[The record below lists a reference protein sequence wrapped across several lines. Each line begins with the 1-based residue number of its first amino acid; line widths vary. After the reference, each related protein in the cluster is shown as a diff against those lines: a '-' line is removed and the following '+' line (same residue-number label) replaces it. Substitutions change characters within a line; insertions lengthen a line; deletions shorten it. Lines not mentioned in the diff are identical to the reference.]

1 MNEININ
8 NTEFNNFIDSYI
20 NNIICSAK
28 KSIIEENNKFNK
40 KKHKKKKKMKDTD
53 IVSANSNTE
62 QTEQTEQTEKNKNIE
77 RKMTFKELM
86 MSVKEEK
93 KNFEDNKYNDNDK
106 NNDVKDNNLLKK
118 ILNNM
123 NKKENSVNDKD
134 IVKYNNDPYLNSN
147 DKSKFTNFGSGF
159 TICFKEKKKKLSCS
173 YNKRQIELKNE
184 ETIAKKKEEEMKKN
198 MIPQNNIRHTKILQ
212 IVAKF
217 SSDSDANK
225 KFLQVLNKLDL
236 YDLKGLHMAI
246 INYEN
251 IPIIQKQVLVE
262 TMKLFKSLLQKKM
275 EQGYELH
282 NDKKIIDLI
291 NVL

>member
-8 NTEFNNFIDSYI
+8 NTEFDSFIDSYI
-20 NNIICSAK
+20 NNIICTAK
-28 KSIIEENNKFNK
+28 KSILEENNQLNK
-40 KKHKKKKKMKDTD
+40 KKYKKKKKMKDTD
-53 IVSANSNTE
+53 NNHVSNDIE
-62 QTEQTEQTEKNKNIE
+62 QTNKETNAE

-93 KNFEDNKYNDNDK
+93 KKVTDKCNDNDNDNKINNNK
-106 NNDVKDNNLLKK
+106 NNDLLKK
-118 ILNNM
+118 ILDDI
-123 NKKENSVNDKD
+123 NKKNNSVNDKET
-134 IVKYNNDPYLNSN
+134 IKYQNDPYLNSN

-173 YNKRQIELKNE
+173 YNKRQVELKNE
-184 ETIAKKKEEEMKKN
+184 EAIAKKKEEEMKKN
-198 MIPQNNIRHTKILQ
+198 IIPQNNIRHTKILQ

>member
-8 NTEFNNFIDSYI
+8 NTEFDSFIDSYI
-20 NNIICSAK
+20 NNIICTAK
-28 KSIIEENNKFNK
+28 KSILEENNQLNK
-40 KKHKKKKKMKDTD
+40 KKYKKKKKMKDTD
-53 IVSANSNTE
+53 NNHVSNDIE
-62 QTEQTEQTEKNKNIE
+62 QTNKETNAE

-93 KNFEDNKYNDNDK
+93 KKVTDKCDDNDNKINNNK
-106 NNDVKDNNLLKK
+106 NNDLLKK
-118 ILNNM
+118 ILDDI
-123 NKKENSVNDKD
+123 NKKNNSVNDKET
-134 IVKYNNDPYLNSN
+134 IKYQNDPYLNSN

-173 YNKRQIELKNE
+173 YNKRQVELKNE
-184 ETIAKKKEEEMKKN
+184 EAIAKKKEEEMKKN
-198 MIPQNNIRHTKILQ
+198 IIPQNNIRHTKILQ

>member
-8 NTEFNNFIDSYI
+8 NTEFDSFIDSYI
-20 NNIICSAK
+20 NNIICTAK
-28 KSIIEENNKFNK
+28 KSILEENNQLNK
-40 KKHKKKKKMKDTD
+40 KKYKKKKKMKDTD
-53 IVSANSNTE
+53 NNHVSNDIE
-62 QTEQTEQTEKNKNIE
+62 QTNKETNAE

-93 KNFEDNKYNDNDK
+93 KKVTDKCNDNDNKINNNK
-106 NNDVKDNNLLKK
+106 NNDLLKK
-118 ILNNM
+118 ILDDI
-123 NKKENSVNDKD
+123 NKKNNSVNDKET
-134 IVKYNNDPYLNSN
+134 IKYQNDPYLNSN

-173 YNKRQIELKNE
+173 YNKRQVELKNE
-184 ETIAKKKEEEMKKN
+184 EAIAKKKEEEMKKN
-198 MIPQNNIRHTKILQ
+198 IIPQNNIRHTKILQ

>member
-8 NTEFNNFIDSYI
+8 NTEFDSFIDSYI
-20 NNIICSAK
+20 NNIICTAK
-28 KSIIEENNKFNK
+28 KRILEENSQLIK
-40 KKHKKKKKMKDTD
+40 KKYKKKKKMKDTD
-53 IVSANSNTE
+53 NNHVSNDTE
-62 QTEQTEQTEKNKNIE
+62 QTNKETNKETNSE

-93 KNFEDNKYNDNDK
+93 KKVKNKSDDNENKDND
-106 NNDVKDNNLLKK
+106 LLKK
-118 ILNNM
+118 ILDDI
-123 NKKENSVNDKD
+123 NKKNNSVNDKET
-134 IVKYNNDPYLNSN
+134 IKYQNDPYLNSN

-173 YNKRQIELKNE
+173 YNKRKVELKNE
-184 ETIAKKKEEEMKKN
+184 EAIAKKKEEEMKKN

>member
-1 MNEININ
+1 MKDTNIN
-8 NTEFNNFIDSYI
+8 NKKTDI
-20 NNIICSAK
+20 NSISKSENDAK
-28 KSIIEENNKFNK
+28 KE
-40 KKHKKKKKMKDTD
+40 T
-53 IVSANSNTE
+53 SNE
-62 QTEQTEQTEKNKNIE
+62 
-77 RKMTFKELM
+77 KMTFKELM
-86 MSVKEEK
+86 MNIKEERQ
-93 KNFEDNKYNDNDK
+93 K
-106 NNDVKDNNLLKK
+106 NNFNSDNSNIETYDKTNENDSIKK
-118 ILNNM
+118 ILGKINLKNNSDN
-123 NKKENSVNDKD
+123 NKDLK
-134 IVKYNNDPYLNSN
+134 KYQSDPYLNNN

-184 ETIAKKKEEEMKKN
+184 AAIAKKKEEEMKKN

-225 KFLQVLNKLDL
+225 KFLQVLNKLDI

-246 INYEN
+246 INYED

-262 TMKLFKSLLQKKM
+262 TMNLFKSLLQKKM

-282 NDKKIIDLI
+282 NDKKIIDII